1 MSGHVSERPAPDES
15 VEGFSCEAQFTDVFR
30 VLGKRWNG
38 MIIVALLHRPA
49 RFSELARAIPGITDG
64 LLTDR
69 LRELTAARLVERH
82 LAGGSTGSSA
92 GSSTGAVL
100 YRLTP
105 AGEDLRDAFQELRAW
120 ADRNNISELCG
131 QEPAAGAG
139 GPGACR

>member
-1 MSGHVSERPAPDES
+1 MSGHVSERPASDQS
-15 VEGFSCEAQFTDVFR
+15 VGGVSCGAQFTDVFR

-82 LAGGSTGSSA
+82 LADGSA
-92 GSSTGAVL
+92 GAVL

-105 AGEDLRDAFQELRAW
+105 AGEDLRDAFQELHAW
-120 ADRNNISELCG
+120 ADRNNIGELCA
-131 QEPAAGAG
+131 QERATGAG
-139 GPGACR
+139 PEC